1 MRPGLRSAG
10 RGGADVRR
18 ALYPGTFDPVTN
30 GHLDLVKRALRLF
43 DGVVVAVGTGSHK
56 SPMFSVAERVEFVRD
71 AVKDMGD
78 VEVVSFDGLL
88 VETVNETG
96 TVAIIRGLRQVS
108 DFEYE
113 FQMALMNRRLAREIE
128 TVFLMT
134 SLSYIYLDSTVMKD
148 VALLGGDVNGLAPEA
163 VIRALSEKRGSR

>member
-1 MRPGLRSAG
+1 
-10 RGGADVRR
+10 VRR
-18 ALYPGTFDPVTN
+18 ALYPGTFDPVTD

-43 DGVVVAVGTGSHK
+43 DGVVVAVGTGRDK
-56 SPMFSVAERVEFVRD
+56 SPMFSVDERVGFLRD

-88 VETVNETG
+88 VDTVNETG

-128 TVFLMT
+128 TVFLMP
-134 SLSYIYLDSTVMKD
+134 SLSYIYLDSTVMKE
-148 VALLGGDVNGLAPEA
+148 VALLGGDVDGLAPGA
-163 VIRALSEKRGSR
+163 VIHALSEKRRSR